1 MSTLLTSEIIRRLAL
16 GELSNLKIAEAGDG
30 TLNAAG
36 LQQVLVHLNHAL
48 TDLFTRFILNK
59 KELIINTDITITH
72 YYLRYQFAQSNDAS
86 AELIKYLDDS
96 ACEDWDGRVG
106 KILDVYDEFG
116 RKLYINKEQEP
127 LSIFTPVYDC
137 VQITA
142 NHTSTNFYVIF
153 QAMHPAVNY
162 DTTPDPDTDTV
173 INIPPALEN
182 ALVLLTASKV
192 YGDKNGEQNLVKS
205 AQLHQEYET
214 ALLLSEFRDTN
225 SASEN
230 MSNGKL
236 DVNGFV

>member
-16 GELSNLKIAEAGDG
+16 GELSNLKMAEAGDG
-30 TLNAAG
+30 TLSTAG
-36 LQQVLVHLNHAL
+36 QAQVLVHLNHAL
-48 TDLFTRFILNK
+48 KDIFTRFLLSK
-59 KELIINTDITITH
+59 KELIINTDTTITH

-86 AELIKYLDDS
+86 AELIKYIDDS
-96 ACEDWDGRVG
+96 ACEDWDGRVA
-106 KILDVYDEFG
+106 KILDVYDEYG
-116 RKLYINKEQEP
+116 RQLYMNKKQEP
-127 LSIFTPVYDC
+127 LSVFTPVYDC

-142 NHTSTNFYVIF
+142 NHTSINFYVIF
-153 QAMHPAVNY
+153 QALHPLVTVD
-162 DTTPDPDTDTV
+162 DTPTDTV
-173 INIPPALEN
+173 INIPPALEK

-192 YGDKNGEQNLVKS
+192 YVDKNGEQNLVKS
-205 AQLHQEYET
+205 AQLNQEYET